1 MIKTNVYCI
10 NLYYL
15 LNCKFLIDWS
25 KQLKFVILKSNYNM
39 IKLIRYLQRVNTF
52 KYILFGLVPI
62 LFASITISLL
72 SNERPEVP
80 FPNYGKL
87 FLFFVAVLVSP
98 FIETILFQA
107 LPLIIIKKFVKH
119 KYKLWV
125 YLSFSALIF
134 MLFHPYNI
142 TYIIVTLVIGFIFAF
157 FYYVATFRK
166 EPAIILI
173 SIIHSIYNLIVFV
186 LYVISES
193 VS

>member
-1 MIKTNVYCI
+1 
-10 NLYYL
+10 
-15 LNCKFLIDWS
+15 
-25 KQLKFVILKSNYNM
+25 M
-39 IKLIRYLQRVNTF
+39 IKLIRYLKRVNTF
-52 KYILFGLVPI
+52 RYILFGVVPI
-62 LFASITISLL
+62 LFTSIIISLL

-107 LPLIIIKKFVKH
+107 LPLIIIKKLVKH

-134 MLFHPYNI
+134 MLFHPYSI

-173 SIIHSIYNLIVFV
+173 SIIHGIYNMIVFV